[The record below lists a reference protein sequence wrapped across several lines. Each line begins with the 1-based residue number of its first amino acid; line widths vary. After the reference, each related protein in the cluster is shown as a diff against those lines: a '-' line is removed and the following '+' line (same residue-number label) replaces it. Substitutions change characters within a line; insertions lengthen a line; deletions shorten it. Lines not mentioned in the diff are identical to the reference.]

1 MLWSAIFKYIA
12 AVLYNMLFSKYPA
25 IFQLLF
31 SLLIVIFYIA
41 CDYENNRE
49 IECYFQLLFS
59 LLIVLF
65 YIVCYY
71 ILLFLLFSSMTSSW
85 NDCCFAI
92 LLFSSL
98 TST

>member
-1 MLWSAIFKYIA
+1 MKGGGGDEPIEVQYWLLASAIWSAIFKYIA

-65 YIVCYY
+65 YIVC
-71 ILLFLLFSSMTSSW
+71 
-85 NDCCFAI
+85 
-92 LLFSSL
+92 
-98 TST
+98 

>member
-1 MLWSAIFKYIA
+1 
-12 AVLYNMLFSKYPA
+12 MLFSKYPA

-65 YIVCYY
+65 YLVYFAIFIYDFYLNLCFFAILIYY
-71 ILLFLLFSSMTSSW
+71 FQLLFS
-85 NDCCFAI
+85 
-92 LLFSSL
+92 LLIVLFYIAC
-98 TST
+98 